1 MRLTIIP
8 SDQIVIKNGKAL
20 NFPFVLPDIRAVQWY
35 GSSGEVE
42 YTDSRPNKKITSLAP
57 YQSVADAY
65 QTEKTRL
72 EDEAAQNEADAI
84 EAAKPTVL
92 ALKALRNDLL
102 QECDWTQSNDVTLAN
117 NPDWLTYRQ
126 ELRALPQYIQNNNI
140 QLSDYATMD
149 LFVAAVFPT
158 KPTQTQRDQ
167 K

>member
-42 YTDSRPNKKITSLAP
+42 YTDGRPNKKITSLAP

-72 EDEAAQNEADAI
+72 EDEAT
-84 EAAKPTVL
+84 EAAKPTIL

-126 ELRALPQYIQNNNI
+126 ELRDLPQYVQNNNI

-158 KPTQTQRDQ
+158 KPAQTQRDQ
-167 K
+167 